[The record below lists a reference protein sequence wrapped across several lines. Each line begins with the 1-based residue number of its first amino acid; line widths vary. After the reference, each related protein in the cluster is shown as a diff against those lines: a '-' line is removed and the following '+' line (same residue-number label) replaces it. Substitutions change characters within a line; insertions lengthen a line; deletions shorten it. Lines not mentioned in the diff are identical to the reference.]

1 MKDKK
6 ILAAIV
12 LGKDMGRGLG
22 GGEEILV
29 LMGVFYKNFKRVI
42 PSIFQ
47 N

>member
-1 MKDKK
+1 MKEKK

-12 LGKDMGRGLG
+12 LGKDMGRGL

>member
-22 GGEEILV
+22 GGGDFGLNGSIL
-29 LMGVFYKNFKRVI
+29 
-42 PSIFQ
+42 
-47 N
+47 